1 MTAKPVPS
9 DATEAA
15 DRDPRLTPHFR
26 AVPIR
31 GGRKAFRLEAVY
43 WEALEAIAQRNGRT
57 TNDEIAATLA
67 RIGTAGN
74 DAAALRASLTADL
87 LDLWR
92 VAAGRHARFDWT
104 RVMDE
109 LPGLAFA
116 MTASQNLLAINPL
129 LRNRLQ
135 ILGLSQQG
143 AEGELRVSL
152 DPSVV
157 AQIERRRSFLE
168 CSISFHR
175 AGVRTVRRA
184 RLGPASES
192 LSGAGVLLGFVEA

>member
-1 MTAKPVPS
+1 MTAKPVPV
-9 DATEAA
+9 DATEAV

-129 LRNRLQ
+129 LRDRLRM
-135 ILGLSQQG
+135 LGLSQDG
-143 AEGELRVSL
+143 AESELRVSL

-168 CSISFHR
+168 CSISFYR
-175 AGVRTVRRA
+175 AGVHTVRRA

-192 LSGAGVLLGFVEA
+192 PSGAGVLLGFVEA